1 MLSKAFLSK
10 VKEQLLAEQL
20 QLTQKSNQT
29 HDIDV
34 DGDETDEIQGNI
46 LIEIENQLS
55 TRNKEKLLQIG
66 DALRRIED
74 RTYGLCQDCEE
85 YIPEKRLSANLYFV
99 TCVACA
105 EDRER
110 ENRKR
115 S

>member
-1 MLSKAFLSK
+1 MLSKEFLSK
-10 VKEQLLAEQL
+10 VKEQLLVEQL
-20 QLTQKSNQT
+20 LLTEKSNKT
-29 HDIDV
+29 YDIDV

-74 RTYGLCQDCEE
+74 KTYGLCQDCEE

-99 TCVACA
+99 TCVVCA

-110 ENRKR
+110 GNRKR